1 MEPLKDLKRRRESGT
16 MNPRP
21 QAKVKKGGK
30 GKGGSTQRNRGKRKA
45 EDTSELP
52 CRNWS
57 RGNGFCKYAGAC
69 RYSYDGPKGG
79 GTTSTTMAV
88 TNKRIKLEKNK
99 KPSLVITEKGGKKNG
114 REVSLSESSDEEDH
128 LYQLIRGVPTAMV
141 VDRSGQSKRRF
152 CAKQKFYWP
161 KFYKTD
167 EKGRKRFFLRKSTFS
182 RTR

>member
-45 EDTSELP
+45 EDTSKLP
-52 CRNWS
+52 CHNWS
-57 RGNGFCKYAGAC
+57 RGNGFCKYADAC
-69 RYSYDGPKGG
+69 RYSHDGPKGG

-141 VDRSGQSKRRF
+141 VDRSGSIKKEILCQTEILL
-152 CAKQKFYWP
+152 AKI
-161 KFYKTD
+161 
-167 EKGRKRFFLRKSTFS
+167 L
-182 RTR
+182 

>member
-45 EDTSELP
+45 EDTSKLP

-79 GTTSTTMAV
+79 GTTWSTVGQST
-88 TNKRIKLEKNK
+88 
-99 KPSLVITEKGGKKNG
+99 
-114 REVSLSESSDEEDH
+114 SLSGVASLSTKKG
-128 LYQLIRGVPTAMV
+128 QLT
-141 VDRSGQSKRRF
+141 SF
-152 CAKQKFYWP
+152 
-161 KFYKTD
+161 
-167 EKGRKRFFLRKSTFS
+167 
-182 RTR
+182 